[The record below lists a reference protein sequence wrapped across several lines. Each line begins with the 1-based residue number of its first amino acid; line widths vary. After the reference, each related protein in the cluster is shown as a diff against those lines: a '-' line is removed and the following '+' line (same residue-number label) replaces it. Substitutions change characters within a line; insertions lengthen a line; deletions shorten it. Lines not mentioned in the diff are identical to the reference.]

1 MLFSNRK
8 KFATIMKKNGYT
20 VVELLVLIGIIA
32 LSAVLILPK
41 LSLAFQDKRE
51 DIYKTDLR
59 TYLKDAEIY
68 GETKK
73 EEIKSQDEYIVTIKE
88 LADAGYIVTINDD
101 VKDPRNQS
109 SMLGVKIKLSYDDTL
124 DKVYAE
130 IV

>member
-1 MLFSNRK
+1 
-8 KFATIMKKNGYT
+8 MKKNGYT

-51 DIYKTDLR
+51 DTYETDLR

-73 EEIKSQDEYIVTIKE
+73 EEIKNQDEYIVTVKE
-88 LADAGYIVTINDD
+88 LAEAGYIVTINDD

-109 SMLGVKIKLSYDDTL
+109 SMLGVKIKLSYDETL

>member
-1 MLFSNRK
+1 
-8 KFATIMKKNGYT
+8 MKKNGYT

-73 EEIKSQDEYIVTIKE
+73 EEIKSQDEYIVTI
-88 LADAGYIVTINDD
+88 NDD

>member
-1 MLFSNRK
+1 
-8 KFATIMKKNGYT
+8 MKKNGYT

-41 LSLAFQDKRE
+41 LSLAFQDNRE
-51 DIYKTDLR
+51 DIYKMDLR

-109 SMLGVKIKLSYDDTL
+109 SMLGVKIKLSYDETL
-124 DKVYAE
+124 DKAYAE

>member
-1 MLFSNRK
+1 
-8 KFATIMKKNGYT
+8 MKKNGYT

-51 DIYKTDLR
+51 DIYKMDLR

-73 EEIKSQDEYIVTIKE
+73 
-88 LADAGYIVTINDD
+88 
-101 VKDPRNQS
+101 
-109 SMLGVKIKLSYDDTL
+109 
-124 DKVYAE
+124 
-130 IV
+130 

>member
-1 MLFSNRK
+1 
-8 KFATIMKKNGYT
+8 MKKNGYT

-51 DIYKTDLR
+51 DIYKMDLR

-73 EEIKSQDEYIVTIKE
+73 EEIKSQDEYIVTI
-88 LADAGYIVTINDD
+88 NDD

-109 SMLGVKIKLSYDDTL
+109 SMLGVKIKLSYDETL

>member
-1 MLFSNRK
+1 M
-8 KFATIMKKNGYT
+8 
-20 VVELLVLIGIIA
+20 LIGIIA

-51 DIYKTDLR
+51 DIYKMDLR

-68 GETKK
+68 GMYQENIYLK
-73 EEIKSQDEYIVTIKE
+73 EVTIKE

-109 SMLGVKIKLSYDDTL
+109 SMLGVKIKLSYDETL

>member
-1 MLFSNRK
+1 
-8 KFATIMKKNGYT
+8 MKKNGYT

-32 LSAVLILPK
+32 LSAVLILSK

-88 LADAGYIVTINDD
+88 LVDAGYIVTINDD

-109 SMLGVKIKLSYDDTL
+109 SMLGVKIKLSYDETL